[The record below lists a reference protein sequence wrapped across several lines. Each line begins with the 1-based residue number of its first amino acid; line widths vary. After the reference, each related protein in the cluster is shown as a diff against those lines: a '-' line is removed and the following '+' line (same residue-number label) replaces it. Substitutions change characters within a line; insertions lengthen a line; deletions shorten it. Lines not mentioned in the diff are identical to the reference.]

1 MMKWRASLGNGQAS
15 TEALSKLSW
24 LQKQSV
30 RIQPIGKKGSRPN
43 LLVDDRGVA
52 WSLVVSGANRHDVS
66 QLEIVWD
73 EIVIERPDDIE
84 PQPCADK
91 GYDEDPA
98 GQIIISKG

>member
-1 MMKWRASLGNGQAS
+1 L
-15 TEALSKLSW
+15 
-24 LQKQSV
+24 V
-30 RIQPIGKKGSRPN
+30 RIQPIGEKGSRPN
-43 LLVDDRGVA
+43 VLVDGRGVA
-52 WSLVVSGANRHDVS
+52 WSLVVSGANRPDVT